1 MTAHGPSGQRR
12 VIIVDDAQLV
22 HTEVLAYLRLLISFG
37 IEPVPQFLFVG
48 DPSFSHRAAEA
59 AHANVR
65 DLITDWVDL
74 EPLTSAESREFAE
87 LLLGSAGPAAGAALD
102 QAALD
107 ELVRASDGLIGRLV
121 SLLAGAAAPP
131 DDVPRELVADPRL
144 DDATAVASGET
155 DNVSQSKHDAGR
167 LPEDAVPAQDRPD
180 PEVAAALFGAP
191 SLRTWIREVAS
202 GAGLR
207 QPGGRAH
214 ARGTGRCGRLLADF
228 GSLRPCRPGRARD
241 DHRSVERW
249 RSFGSAGH
257 GGQCAIGA
265 EF

>member
-1 MTAHGPSGQRR
+1 M
-12 VIIVDDAQLV
+12 IIVDDAQLV
-22 HTEVLAYLRLLISFG
+22 HTEVFAYLRLLMSIG

-48 DPSFSHRAAEA
+48 DPSFWHRAAEA

-131 DDVPRELVADPRL
+131 DDAPREHVADPRL
-144 DDATAVASGET
+144 DDATAVASGE
-155 DNVSQSKHDAGR
+155 S
-167 LPEDAVPAQDRPD
+167 
-180 PEVAAALFGAP
+180 
-191 SLRTWIREVAS
+191 
-202 GAGLR
+202 
-207 QPGGRAH
+207 
-214 ARGTGRCGRLLADF
+214 
-228 GSLRPCRPGRARD
+228 
-241 DHRSVERW
+241 
-249 RSFGSAGH
+249 
-257 GGQCAIGA
+257 GQCVAVGA
-265 EF
+265 